1 MAFSRTYSPN
11 AAAPKEVRQSD
22 QCGCAYAVRSS
33 RIPVSVPAE
42 LVKAENPKQ
51 LASIEQGLSIE
62 NVKKFMAAAAEARAA
77 LAEPHP
83 FSPDLRSYWSKFEI
97 LGEEMDSWSIS

>member
-1 MAFSRTYSPN
+1 M
-11 AAAPKEVRQSD
+11 
-22 QCGCAYAVRSS
+22 
-33 RIPVSVPAE
+33 PAE

-51 LASIEQGLSIE
+51 LASIEQSLSIE

-77 LAEPHP
+77 LAELHP

-97 LGEEMDSWSIS
+97 PDEEMDSLVDLLMKRRRRPTKRHADLARQSKS